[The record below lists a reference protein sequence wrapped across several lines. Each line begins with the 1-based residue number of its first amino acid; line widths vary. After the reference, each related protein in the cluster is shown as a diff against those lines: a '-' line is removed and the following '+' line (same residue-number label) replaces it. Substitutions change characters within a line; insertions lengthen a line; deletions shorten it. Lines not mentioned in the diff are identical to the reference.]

1 VIQDVERIV
10 RAAGIDV
17 GGIEYIIDDRDGHI
31 YYYDI
36 NALSNF
42 VADAP
47 KVVGF
52 NPVENLADFLQDE
65 VLRAG

>member
-1 VIQDVERIV
+1 MIQEIERIV

-17 GGIEYIIDDRDGHI
+17 GGIEYIIDDRDGQI

-47 KVVGF
+47 RVVG
-52 NPVENLADFLQDE
+52 
-65 VLRAG
+65 LRPG